1 MRKYYMD
8 NMRWVTILLVVIF
21 HVFYYYNN
29 IGIVA
34 MFPGAEVYEGQ
45 MSFAGVF
52 QYFVYP
58 WFMLLLF
65 VVSGMGAYY
74 SLKKTDHKTFLKKR
88 AQRILAPST
97 LGVLVFGWIGGY
109 VVYIQTAAPNMPDA
123 VPGFVRWIIIF
134 CCGIGALWFCHVV
147 FFNDLIL
154 VLIRKIT
161 GVLHRDEEAFRN
173 KLVGEWMVIPMYFL
187 LWGGAQILNMP
198 IITAYR
204 LGIYLVGF
212 LAGYYLFTSD
222 KFVEALKKHVW
233 IYGALAIVS
242 FGLVIHFGY
251 GTVYS
256 DIGFLSTWYTTAYAW
271 LMVLF
276 VVGLFARF
284 FDHEYQCTAY
294 FNRLSFGIYV
304 FHIPVLLVANYFLCR
319 SGLALWGIYIVE
331 FVVAMVVSWGLYE
344 LVSRIP
350 VLRFCILGIHR

>member
-1 MRKYYMD
+1 MKKE
-8 NMRWVTILLVVIF
+8 NMILWGLVTLFAVL
-21 HVFYYYNN
+21 
-29 IGIVA
+29 
-34 MFPGAEVYEGQ
+34 
-45 MSFAGVF
+45 MSIPYLIPHA
-52 QYFVYP
+52 
-58 WFMLLLF
+58 
-65 VVSGMGAYY
+65 
-74 SLKKTDHKTFLKKR
+74 
-88 AQRILAPST
+88 
-97 LGVLVFGWIGGY
+97 
-109 VVYIQTAAPNMPDA
+109 
-123 VPGFVRWIIIF
+123 GFV
-134 CCGIGALWFCHVV
+134 ALFG
-147 FFNDLIL
+147 LIPL
-154 VLIRKIT
+154 LCMERIADMT
-161 GVLHRDEEAFRN
+161 G
-173 KLVGEWMVIPMYFL
+173 
-187 LWGGAQILNMP
+187 
-198 IITAYR
+198 
-204 LGIYLVGF
+204 
-212 LAGYYLFTSD
+212 
-222 KFVEALKKHVW
+222 KKHVW